1 MSTIKRIVLCV
12 ALLTA
17 NGLRFGDRAL
27 DPREDVDAASSSKE
41 DFASRLAVSAGK
53 AVLLA
58 DADTTLQEAVDLPP
72 NARCPAHDTRS
83 GVKCESNLRRA
94 SLE

>member
-58 DADTTLQEAVDLPP
+58 DADTTLLKETVEGSSEITAAPWK
-72 NARCPAHDTRS
+72 R
-83 GVKCESNLRRA
+83 
-94 SLE
+94 